1 MVIPI
6 FQMRIRNREVTLL
19 AQSHPVKQESNSG
32 VTGLTAPQEKARRG
46 RL

>member
-19 AQSHPVKQESNSG
+19 AQSHPAKQESNSG